1 MSARTPFIPSNN
13 SQARPAS
20 RATQAKDNATST
32 SARDSSFVAGF
43 NNALNDDAVL
53 KSALTPQLNTSQK
66 GQAISEHESASV
78 NKIPGKPSNLNGLL
92 KKSSGTTNNL
102 NLSGRKSLPHANQVT
117 SVSHE
122 SALNKSLSI
131 RRDQAGTPSVF
142 APKPLGPNAVS
153 AADILS
159 ASLKSP
165 TFLPPSVPTL
175 HTNETHIPT
184 MNEGNGNPYPVS
196 QYKFG
201 NAPPHRVLLPSDDST
216 ARSIPR
222 PLIGLIPQHNRSNK
236 KRGRAELEAEDD
248 MLYAN
253 QIESGPTKRYKTNEP
268 IKAGMDAKN
277 YTDEENDRFHSQ
289 AHFSPQLL
297 SSPLERVHS
306 PQSSNHGP
314 HDYQQHTSP
323 SEHHAQGF
331 DPHQHQYLRRMSR
344 NLGPDVEQGDSGI
357 GPPSLSNESNVSV
370 GRGDALDKLLG
381 CQADAYIEEH
391 IEKYEQLVTKWKEC
405 SMEDWVKGA
414 DEIMAKYTK
423 ILDFVQRHM
432 TTKLKLFTSF
442 DQQLE
447 THNSVLQERAK
458 VLDGVKK
465 KLVAQS
471 GSILG

>member
-102 NLSGRKSLPHANQVT
+102 NLSGRKSLPHANQAT

-165 TFLPPSVPTL
+165 AFLPPSVPTL

-216 ARSIPR
+216 ARSIPG

-248 MLYAN
+248 ILYAN
-253 QIESGPTKRYKTNEP
+253 QIESGPTKRYKNNEP

-314 HDYQQHTSP
+314 HDYQQHTNG
-323 SEHHAQGF
+323 E
-331 DPHQHQYLRRMSR
+331 
-344 NLGPDVEQGDSGI
+344 GDSGI
-357 GPPSLSNESNVSV
+357 GPPSLSNESNMSV

-391 IEKYEQLVTKWKEC
+391 IAKYEQLVTKWKEC

-423 ILDFVQRHM
+423 ILDFVRRPFYR
-432 TTKLKLFTSF
+432 TKLKLFTSF